1 MKTKI
6 IAITLLLALQACA
19 QQKTTNTT
27 MEEELLNYYKQI
39 KQPTTPINYNASFY
53 SSGCSFELRVND
65 DYVYNY
71 YSTGGIGTS
80 FPINPNILK
89 AGKQRF
95 SITLYPP
102 RLTNGDF
109 AKTLPKDASFKLDI
123 KGVVFDDGFVDTVDD
138 GITFELPTKPGI
150 NDDGAETMIYA
161 DEGQPIAVYTG
172 YFNADVEYD
181 LVGWS
186 ESVDLRKEDPDKLL
200 EEALKLYKSAGRAIT
215 EGDYQTFFT
224 LTEKKTKEIAQC
236 YYSDSTGMIKN
247 LKPYK
252 KYALYNEKKLQP
264 LDDFSVQFFGNGKM
278 IGLYDNTGSY
288 KGKPSLQMDY
298 NKNDLEYVGYL
309 FLHLHRPKKGA
320 PLEIIR

>member
-19 QQKTTNTT
+19 QQNPNAA
-27 MEEELLNYYKQI
+27 EQELLNYYKQI

-200 EEALKLYKSAGRAIT
+200 EEVLKLYKSTGRALVK
-215 EGDYQTFFT
+215 GDYQTFFT
-224 LTEKKTKEIAQC
+224 LTEKKIKEIAQC
-236 YYSDSTGMIKN
+236 WYSDSIGMIQD

-252 KYALYNEKKLQP
+252 KFVNYEDKKLKP
-264 LDDFSVQFFGNGKM
+264 LDNFSIHFFGNGKM
-278 IGLYDNTGSY
+278 IGLYDKSGKY
-288 KGKPSLQMDY
+288 KGNPSLKMSGK
-298 NKNDLEYVGYL
+298 KNDRKKVNFL

>member
-1 MKTKI
+1 MKLKI
-6 IAITLLLALQACA
+6 STITLLLTLLACTK
-19 QQKTTNTT
+19 QNPNTA
-27 MEEELLNYYKQI
+27 EQELLNYYKQI

-95 SITLYPP
+95 SITIYPP

-138 GITFELPTKPGI
+138 GITFELPTKSGI

-161 DEGQPIAVYTG
+161 DEGQPMAVYTG
-172 YFNADVEYD
+172 YFNADVDYD

-200 EEALKLYKSAGRAIT
+200 EEVLKLYKTAGRAIT

-224 LTEKKTKEIAQC
+224 LTEKKIKEIAQC
-236 YYSDSTGMIKN
+236 WYSDSIGMIQD

-252 KYALYNEKKLQP
+252 EIATYDEKKLRP
-264 LDDFSVQFFGNGKM
+264 IDDFSVQFFGDGKM
-278 IGLYDNTGSY
+278 IGLYDKSGSY
-288 KGKPSLQMDY
+288 KGDPSLQIGY
-298 NKNDLEYVGYL
+298 IEKESEKYVTFL